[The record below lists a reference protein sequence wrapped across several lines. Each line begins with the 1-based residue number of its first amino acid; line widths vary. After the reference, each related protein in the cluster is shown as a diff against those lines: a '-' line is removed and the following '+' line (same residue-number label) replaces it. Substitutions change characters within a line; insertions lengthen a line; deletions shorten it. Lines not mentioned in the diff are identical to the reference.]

1 MMKTI
6 GALTAGCMSVAVL
19 ASAALAQ
26 DYTEAPSFGRV
37 SLSSGFTPDPYVRN
51 LTAGGSIR
59 AQDRFS
65 DCRGYIAN
73 APDFS
78 VNYTAGSLPLIFTV
92 DSDADTT
99 LVINGPDARW
109 YCDDDGAESP
119 LNPLVRFS
127 NPQSGRYDIW
137 VGTYSRGAGVPATL
151 FVSELGEYTND
162 TANNNYGG
170 GYNASGLDISLAARF
185 ADITL
190 NGGFLPDPYQLR
202 LTAGG
207 SVSVNDALEY
217 GTGSCRGYVTREPS
231 VELDYTGYGSLYIYT
246 DGDADTT
253 LAINGPDGQWYCSDD
268 EIGTDAGL
276 EFNNA
281 TRGVYDIYVGTYS
294 RGDRQTTLMI
304 SEIEM
309 GYRPSRK

>member
-1 MMKTI
+1 MNTFSGFVMA
-6 GALTAGCMSVAVL
+6 GAICASVL
-19 ASAALAQ
+19 CGAALAQ
-26 DYTEAPSFGRV
+26 DYTEPPSFGQV
-37 SLSSGFTPDPYVRN
+37 TLNAGFTPDPYVRN

-78 VNYTAGSLPLIFTV
+78 VNYTAGSYPLIFTV

-99 LVINGPDARW
+99 LVINGPDASW

-127 NPQSGRYDIW
+127 NPQSGRYDVW

-151 FVSELGEYTND
+151 FVSELGEYTNESV
-162 TANNNYGG
+162 NS
-170 GYNASGLDISLAARF
+170 GYDSGYASSFDISLAARF

-207 SVSVNDALEY
+207 TVAVSDAFDFDS
-217 GTGSCRGYVTREPS
+217 GCRGYVTREPS
-231 VELDYTGYGSLYIYT
+231 VELDYNGYGPLFIYT

-253 LAINGPDGQWYCSDD
+253 LVINGPDGQWYCSDD
-268 EIGTDAGL
+268 EIGTDAGI

-281 TRGVYDIYVGTYS
+281 TMGVYDIYVGTYS
-294 RGDRQTTLMI
+294 QGDRQTTLMI

-309 GYRPSRK
+309 GYLPSNRK